1 MGLFQLLLRLFFNS
15 MLIGENTL
23 FFGDISAFQTR
34 NCRKPVDTPLR
45 GNVPRSALAVGVDH
59 LFNAVFFRH
68 VRKAAAPIQDARGRV
83 VEEHDEAGIAV
94 ITEAQREH
102 GAITDEK
109 ARNVVA
115 LYAALIGMS
124 EKAGADA
131 TEAVRNAG
139 YMLYAYLG
147 GQAKREITYTQE

>member
-1 MGLFQLLLRLFFNS
+1 MGS
-15 MLIGENTL
+15 TL
-23 FFGDISAFQTR
+23 T
-34 NCRKPVDTPLR
+34 VT
-45 GNVPRSALAVGVDH
+45 VGVDD
-59 LFNAVFFRH
+59 LLRAISIGH
-68 VRKAAAPIQDARGRV
+68 VGEAAAALQNVGGRA
-83 VEEHDEAGIAV
+83 VEEHYEAGIAV

-139 YMLYAYLG
+139 YVLYAYLG
-147 GQAKREITYTQE
+147 GEAKREITYTQE

>member
-1 MGLFQLLLRLFFNS
+1 MKISYFLGIFQHSKPDNR
-15 MLIGENTL
+15 
-23 FFGDISAFQTR
+23 
-34 NCRKPVDTPLR
+34 RKPVDTPLR
-45 GNVPRSALAVGVDH
+45 GNAPRSALAVGVDH

-68 VRKAAAPIQDARGRV
+68 VRKAAAALQNVGGRA
-83 VEEHDEAGIAV
+83 VEEHYEAGIAV

-131 TEAVRNAG
+131 T
-139 YMLYAYLG
+139 
-147 GQAKREITYTQE
+147 

>member
-1 MGLFQLLLRLFFNS
+1 MES
-15 MLIGENTL
+15 TL
-23 FFGDISAFQTR
+23 TV
-34 NCRKPVDTPLR
+34 C
-45 GNVPRSALAVGVDH
+45 VDH
-59 LFNAVFFRH
+59 LFRAVFLRH
-68 VRKAAAPIQDARGRV
+68 VGEAAAKLRNVGGRV
-83 VEEHDEAGIAV
+83 VEEHYEAGIAV

-131 TEAVRNAG
+131 T
-139 YMLYAYLG
+139 
-147 GQAKREITYTQE
+147 

>member
-15 MLIGENTL
+15 MLISENTL
-23 FFGDISAFQTR
+23 LFGDISAFQTK
-34 NCRKPVDTPLR
+34 NCRNQSILHSVETTPDAVMESTLT
-45 GNVPRSALAVGVDH
+45 VGVDH

-68 VRKAAAPIQDARGRV
+68 VRKAAAALQNVGVRA
-83 VEEHDEAGIAV
+83 VEEHYEAGIAV

-115 LYAALIGMS
+115 L
-124 EKAGADA
+124 
-131 TEAVRNAG
+131 
-139 YMLYAYLG
+139 
-147 GQAKREITYTQE
+147 

>member
-1 MGLFQLLLRLFFNS
+1 M
-15 MLIGENTL
+15 ETTL
-23 FFGDISAFQTR
+23 YAIVEA
-34 NCRKPVDTPLR
+34 
-45 GNVPRSALAVGVDH
+45 ALAVAMGVDH
-59 LFNAVFFRH
+59 LFRAILLRH
-68 VRKAAAPIQDARGRV
+68 VREATASFQDVRGRV
-83 VEEHDEAGIAV
+83 VEEHDETGVAV

-131 TEAVRNAG
+131 T
-139 YMLYAYLG
+139 
-147 GQAKREITYTQE
+147 

>member
-1 MGLFQLLLRLFFNS
+1 M
-15 MLIGENTL
+15 T
-23 FFGDISAFQTR
+23 
-34 NCRKPVDTPLR
+34 
-45 GNVPRSALAVGVDH
+45 VGVDH

-68 VRKAAAPIQDARGRV
+68 VRKAAAALQNVGGRA
-83 VEEHDEAGIAV
+83 VEEHYEAGIAV

-131 TEAVRNAG
+131 T
-139 YMLYAYLG
+139 
-147 GQAKREITYTQE
+147 

>member
-1 MGLFQLLLRLFFNS
+1 M
-15 MLIGENTL
+15 
-23 FFGDISAFQTR
+23 
-34 NCRKPVDTPLR
+34 
-45 GNVPRSALAVGVDH
+45 GVDD
-59 LFNAVFFRH
+59 LFRAVFFRH
-68 VRKAAAPIQDARGRV
+68 VRKASVPIQDARGRV
-83 VEEHDEAGIAV
+83 VKEHYEAGIAV

-109 ARNVVA
+109 AKNVVA

-139 YMLYAYLG
+139 YVLYAYLG
-147 GQAKREITYTQE
+147 GEAKREITYTQE

>member
-1 MGLFQLLLRLFFNS
+1 VES
-15 MLIGENTL
+15 TL
-23 FFGDISAFQTR
+23 YAVTEST
-34 NCRKPVDTPLR
+34 
-45 GNVPRSALAVGVDH
+45 LAVGIDH
-59 LFNAVFFRH
+59 LIRAVFFRH
-68 VRKAAAPIQDARGRV
+68 VRKAAAPFQDVCRRV
-83 VEEHDEAGIAV
+83 VEKQNEAGIAV

-109 ARNVVA
+109 ARNVVV

-131 TEAVRNAG
+131 TEAVRNGG
-139 YMLYAYLG
+139 YVLYAYLG

>member
-1 MGLFQLLLRLFFNS
+1 MKP
-15 MLIGENTL
+15 TL
-23 FFGDISAFQTR
+23 YAIVEA
-34 NCRKPVDTPLR
+34 
-45 GNVPRSALAVGVDH
+45 ALAVAMGVDD
-59 LFNAVFFRH
+59 LLRAVFFRY
-68 VRKAAAPIQDARGRV
+68 VGEAAAPFQDVCRRV
-83 VEEHDEAGIAV
+83 VEKQNEAGIAV

-131 TEAVRNAG
+131 T
-139 YMLYAYLG
+139 
-147 GQAKREITYTQE
+147 